1 MRRKGMHGIAVLA
14 GTLALA
20 GCGKKTDDDA
30 PLAFVPADTPY
41 VIANT
46 EPMPDATVAHFA
58 QQMKVVWPI
67 MLDSVD
73 HGLAEID
80 KALVEGKKSDADSTG
95 MRVIHALLDE
105 FRERDTPEKW
115 QQIGLGPKVRSA
127 IYGVGLLPVVRLELA
142 DADAFRAMIARIEQK
157 TGAKLPT
164 AKIGTQDV
172 WTFGND
178 AVLGMMAIEGRHCVI
193 TALPATADEA
203 LKRRALGLDRPAKSL
218 ADSGALAELD
228 KTRGYLPYGSGWID
242 THRMLALLLDDPS
255 LAALARGFGEQPPAF
270 EPACRADFERIAT
283 NVPRLSFG
291 YTALDADRMEFK
303 GRLELAQAL
312 AQAVARIAGAPPGP
326 PAGKDSLVDFGIS
339 MPVLKVRDFWVE
351 QADAVAKA
359 PFRCAALAP
368 LNQAFADAKEK
379 LGEMIPPP
387 ISDITGLRVTL
398 GHFAW
403 VDGAAKPDV
412 SGIVLLGSSN
422 PSFLTGLAQT
432 TVPALAGLKLAA
444 DGKPVA
450 LPAGMLPAEVAGD
463 LDLHVATT
471 ASLLGVAVGKDES
484 ARLGAAVAAP
494 AAPAGTLLDS
504 SYSGEVY
511 AVFDQMI
518 GRFGSMMPAEQ
529 RQQFESQR
537 KLYAFYAKWFKRF
550 EARVTAGDEG
560 IDFSESVEFAKP

>member
-1 MRRKGMHGIAVLA
+1 MRGTAVLA
-14 GTLALA
+14 GMLALA
-20 GCGKKTDDDA
+20 GCGSKTDSDA

-67 MLDSVD
+67 MFDSID
-73 HGLAEID
+73 HGLIEID
-80 KALVEGKKSDADSTG
+80 KALDEGKKSDADSTG
-95 MRVIHALLDE
+95 AKVMHALLDE

-115 QQIGLGPKVRSA
+115 QQIGMGPKVRSA
-127 IYGVGLLPVVRLELA
+127 IYGIGLLPVVRFELA

-157 TGAKLPT
+157 IGAKLPI

-178 AVLGMMAIEGRHCVI
+178 AVLGLMAIEGRHLVI
-193 TALPATADEA
+193 TALPAAADEA
-203 LKRRALGLDRPAKSL
+203 LKRRVLGLDRPAKSL

-228 KTRGYLPYGSGWID
+228 KARGYLPYGSGWID
-242 THRMLALLLDDPS
+242 THRVLALLLDDPS
-255 LAALARGFGEQPPAF
+255 LAALAHGLGAQPPAF
-270 EPACRADFERIAT
+270 EPACRVDFERIAT

-303 GRLELAQAL
+303 GRLELAPLIAQAL
-312 AQAVARIAGAPPGP
+312 ARIAGAPPGP
-326 PAGKDSLVDFGIS
+326 PAGKDSLADFGIT
-339 MPVLKVRDFWVE
+339 MPVLKARDFWVE

-368 LNQAFADAKEK
+368 LNETFADAKEK

-387 ISDITGLRVTL
+387 LSDFTGLRVTIS
-398 GHFAW
+398 HFAW
-403 VDGAAKPDV
+403 ADGAAKPDV

-422 PSFLTGLAQT
+422 PSFLTSLAQT

-450 LPAGMLPAEVAGD
+450 LPAGVLPAEVAGD
-463 LDLHVATT
+463 LDLHVAMS
-471 ASLLGVAVGKDES
+471 ANLLGVAVGKDES
-484 ARLGAAVAAP
+484 ARLGAAIATP

-504 SYSGEVY
+504 SYSGEIY
-511 AVFDQMI
+511 TVFDQMI
-518 GRFGSMMPAEQ
+518 GRFGSAMPAEQ

-550 EARVTAGDEG
+550 EARVTAGSEG
-560 IDFSESVEFAKP
+560 VDFSESVEFAKP